1 MATGNRITNH
11 RDVVYIGVPRIRHV
25 FQLKGQDGYFT
36 AYTRSR
42 PVMAIFKETSVARP
56 ANSDGPRKIFSI
68 VSGCIPSSRDQTV
81 THSAYVTSRF
91 STIVCSPTR
100 RHYSFFLRLVA
111 QWFSINGSL
120 STIGWRR
127 FFLIAFDVSVSRL
140 RCSAAVV
147 LDLHGVYI
155 FLDLRI
161 IIGRKEKLVE
171 EKFIFSVQLIGTYD
185 LIG

>member
-100 RHYSFFLRLVA
+100 RHYSFFPSLGRPVVLN
-111 QWFSINGSL
+111 QWVIVHDRMTS
-120 STIGWRR
+120 

-140 RCSAAVV
+140 RYSAAVV
-147 LDLHGVYI
+147 LNLRCVYI
-155 FLDLRI
+155 FFLISELLLD
-161 IIGRKEKLVE
+161 EKRNSS
-171 EKFIFSVQLIGTYD
+171 KKNSYFQCN
-185 LIG
+185 